1 MFYLCIFANFASS
14 FKKPITVYNPQ
25 LHQLVN
31 TCLQKK
37 AIDIAGKDNLF
48 YTRLVANIAP
58 IHYLYNELYQNHP
71 HAQKMFINLIDSI
84 RNAYLQRPENL
95 KALDVEKEEKGTWF
109 LSNEITGMSLYVDRF
124 CGSLKNLGLKL
135 DYFNKLGVNFLHL
148 MPVMES
154 PAGESDGGYAVSDF
168 KKVDERFGTLKD
180 LQILQQKMSTEK
192 MYLMIDIVLNHTSHH
207 HEWAVKAKQGDKK
220 YQDYFYMF
228 DDRNLPN
235 QYDAGMP
242 EIFPESAPGNFTWN
256 EESKKWVMTVF
267 NNYQWD
273 LNYTNP
279 AVLVDMLDNIFFYAN
294 LGVDILRIDAPAFI
308 WKKMGTTCQN
318 LPQAHTLLRL
328 IKQCV
333 QAATP
338 GMALLGEAIVAPKE
352 IMKYFGTG
360 MYTAKECDF
369 AYNATQMALQWD
381 ALATGNT
388 QVMLAAQ
395 HELLQK
401 PYGTTWITYTRC
413 HDDIGLGY
421 DDYMIEHAGYNPY
434 QHRKFLKD
442 YYSGAV
448 QDSPATGALFSV
460 NPKTQ
465 DARISGSLASLCGLE
480 TALKNHDELQV
491 ELSVRKIL
499 LMQAQSF
506 FIGGVP
512 MLFYG
517 DEAGYTNDYSYL
529 DDPGKSYDN
538 RWMHRPVINW
548 KKNKNIDVEGT
559 VEHRIFCDTQKLI
572 AIRKKLSMLADFK
585 NLTWLSPFN
594 IHVAGYL
601 RTLDE
606 TKLYCVFNFS
616 KQVSYLSWAVFKQHG
631 PAANELYD
639 HWQNKSYT
647 VGFDNEHLI
656 IEPYGF
662 CLLEQR

>member
-1 MFYLCIFANFASS
+1 M
-14 FKKPITVYNPQ
+14 YNPQ
-25 LHQLVN
+25 LHQLIN
-31 TCLQKK
+31 TSLQKK

-48 YTRLVANIAP
+48 YTRLVANIAS

-71 HAQKMFINLIDSI
+71 QADTMFINLIDSI

-124 CGSLKNLGLKL
+124 CGNLNNLGSKL
-135 DYFNKLGVNFLHL
+135 DYFKKLGVNFLHL

-168 KKVDERFGTLKD
+168 KKVDERFGTLED
-180 LQILQQKMSTEK
+180 LQMLQQKMSAEK

-228 DDRNLPN
+228 DDRYVPN

-381 ALATGNT
+381 ALATGDT

-434 QHRKFLKD
+434 QHRRFLKE

-491 ELSVRKIL
+491 DMSIRKIL

-538 RWMHRPVINW
+538 RWIHRPVINW

-572 AIRKKLSMLADFK
+572 AIRKKLPVLADYK

-606 TKLYCVFNFS
+606 TKIYCLFNFS